1 MFELTT
7 LIRNADCYICKYPK
21 SRCDQRTQKPGS
33 LFLQAL
39 GASNSAYSLASQLS
53 LNPVFSSPER
63 AANMED
69 VEALMQRLRDE
80 YGILS
85 LSDIVLN
92 HTANETPWLAG
103 QFYCEFMS
111 ARLKS
116 PMKES
121 TFSTPFTKVMYTIDF
136 YLLNFTGLDRTA
148 IFHLSKNA
156 KSIH

>member
-1 MFELTT
+1 MSGFGQEFVL
-7 LIRNADCYICKYPK
+7 
-21 SRCDQRTQKPGS
+21 RCDQRTQKQGP
-33 LFLQAL
+33 LFLKAL

-63 AANMED
+63 AATMED

-103 QFYCEFMS
+103 QFYCIMS
-111 ARLKS
+111 ARLKR
-116 PMKES
+116 PMKEGS
-121 TFSTPFTKVMYTIDF
+121 FSTLFTKVKYTIDF
-136 YLLNFTGLDRTA
+136 
-148 IFHLSKNA
+148 
-156 KSIH
+156 